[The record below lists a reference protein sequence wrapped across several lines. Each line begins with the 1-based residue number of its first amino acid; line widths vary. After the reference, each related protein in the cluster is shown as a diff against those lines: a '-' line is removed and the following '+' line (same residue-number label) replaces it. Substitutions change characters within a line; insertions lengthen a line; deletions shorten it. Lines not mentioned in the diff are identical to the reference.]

1 MSIFSKIKNAIFG
14 HPAAAAE
21 NPAAAPAATPGSQ
34 PSPSTSAA
42 PATPAPSA
50 PSTSAPASSQPAAT
64 PVDVAPILDA
74 AVKKSGQK
82 LDWRHSIV
90 DLMKALG
97 MDASLSER
105 KELADELGYTGD
117 TGDSAKM
124 NMWLHKALMKKLS
137 ENGGKVPADLLD

>member
-14 HPAAAAE
+14 SPAAAAE
-21 NPAAAPAATPGSQ
+21 NPAAAPAATGAAPTAATSS
-34 PSPSTSAA
+34 PAPAAPAASPSTSA
-42 PATPAPSA
+42 
-50 PSTSAPASSQPAAT
+50 

-97 MDASLSER
+97 MDATLSER
-105 KELADELGYTGD
+105 KELAAELGYTGD